1 LSLTRSLAGLYSQD
15 LSDETDLS
23 YYDRGRLETEF
34 RKLKEMK
41 RKAEQYAVEAKQTA
55 QRLSAEN
62 FKLREDLSRER
73 HYNELERK
81 NMLREM
87 EQHLGKRTSREDRA
101 DAKMEV
107 MDQEIF
113 HRAQDIVRNLP
124 GPLDQAK
131 MLRGMAMTYSDSLKT
146 GFRLTYICLQLVIQF
161 VPNIHWAGEQYFLFL
176 SPSYILIFPTFCP
189 YLSLTFPL
197 PTFLSCRT
205 ARDSEGPHS
214 EPEDHSQHAP
224 HRFRRSAL
232 LREVHTHQ
240 ESPEHSGY
248 VLPSGEHM

>member
-1 LSLTRSLAGLYSQD
+1 
-15 LSDETDLS
+15 
-23 YYDRGRLETEF
+23 
-34 RKLKEMK
+34 MK

-107 MDQEIF
+107 MDQEIV

-146 GFRLTYICLQLVIQF
+146 GFRLIGF
-161 VPNIHWAGEQYFLFL
+161 AAG
-176 SPSYILIFPTFCP
+176 
-189 YLSLTFPL
+189 
-197 PTFLSCRT
+197 
-205 ARDSEGPHS
+205 DS
-214 EPEDHSQHAP
+214 
-224 HRFRRSAL
+224 
-232 LREVHTHQ
+232 VCT
-240 ESPEHSGY
+240 
-248 VLPSGEHM
+248 